1 MVLCDMDFP
10 NHGIIDSDVSTN
22 TTIAAGKIHH
32 QQSVT
37 VELSAPTA
45 PIVATSKYLCQIHGG
60 GGNLISFDLTL
71 RTASAGNANNYIDVT
86 LYRGNFGTDFES
98 MGTMRVT
105 DQELRTT
112 ATMTLDLTQLDDGDV
127 LYVGVT
133 LTEEEISQLTIPQGV
148 AVTLTWNEEPR
159 SG

>member
-1 MVLCDMDFP
+1 MVLCDMEFP

-37 VELSAPTA
+37 AELAAPLVA
-45 PIVATSKYLCQIHGG
+45 IVATNRYLCQIHGRSA
-60 GGNLISFDLTL
+60 NLISFDLTL
-71 RTASAGNANNYIDVT
+71 TNTPTGNATNYVDVT

-98 MGTMRVT
+98 IGTMRVT
-105 DQELRTT
+105 DQTQRTT
-112 ATMTLDLTQLDDGDV
+112 ATMTLNQTRLNDGDV

-133 LTEEEISQLTIPQGV
+133 VTGTFGSLTIPTGV
-148 AVTLTWNEEPR
+148 AVTLTWTEEPR